1 MVTSARSTALV
12 VLLSA
17 CAGGAALD
25 TPVPSVPGGHAR
37 AEHIVI
43 GMHNDVSGVA
53 ASRTMVFAA
62 TQDALLL
69 YDAARAVWLPPL
81 TREDGYPGGPAS
93 IVAADPVEDGVWV
106 VAFGSVLYYRPHVDL
121 LTSTLLPG
129 GADAL
134 LFDARDLAAGAYV
147 RSGGRWSHVSRT
159 GATIPVSAGQ
169 LPPPDARL
177 TPSSLRD
184 VYREFPALQSFGVL
198 LTRDSRMR
206 SWPISSGTRAPDRS
220 EVYLGTRGNGLYWVD
235 PVFQDSRHLP
245 YGLLEQGARA
255 LALAGDGIWVGGS
268 GDSPTSRGGVTY
280 ASHDLQRW
288 AWLEGPPSR
297 PLGRIRVEAIASR
310 AEALWLA
317 SDRGVF
323 RLEPSQ
329 PEALRHWSLMDGL
342 PADHALSVAPT
353 FAGVWVGTARG
364 LAWIDEGEVRAH
376 PADPI
381 RSLPPSSPVRALLL
395 LGDTLWVGS
404 DAGLATIAPASPE
417 SAPRWVSAVE
427 QEPRLR
433 HSVRALASAD
443 TLLLVATAGEVIPLN
458 ARTGQV
464 LPRIA
469 GLDAPSVGVITSVAV
484 DSQTIWVGGTAGL
497 LVLTRATGA
506 ARQLRAGREVPGEV
520 TAVALT
526 PGVAW
531 VATRRGVVRMAR
543 FADGGVR

>member
-1 MVTSARSTALV
+1 MRAAMLAA
-12 VLLSA
+12 LLSG
-17 CAGGAALD
+17 CVGGAALD

-43 GMHNDVSGVA
+43 GVHNDVSGVA

-69 YDAARAVWLPPL
+69 YDAARAAWLPPL

-93 IVAADPVEDGVWV
+93 IVAADPVEEGVWV
-106 VAFGSVLYYRPHVDL
+106 AAFGFVLYYRPHVDL

-134 LFDARDLAAGAYV
+134 LFDARDVAAGPYI
-147 RSGGRWSHVSRT
+147 RSGGRWLHVTRT
-159 GATIPVSAGQ
+159 GTAIPVSEGQ
-169 LPPPDARL
+169 LPPPGARL
-177 TPSSLRD
+177 IPSTLRD
-184 VYREFPALQSFGVL
+184 VYREFPALQSFAVL

-220 EVYLGTRGNGLYWVD
+220 EVYLGTRGNGLFWVD

-268 GDSPTSRGGVTY
+268 GDSPTNRGGVTY
-280 ASHDLQRW
+280 ASHDMQRW
-288 AWLEGPPSR
+288 AWLEGPAGR
-297 PLGRIRVEAIASR
+297 PLGRIRIEAIASR

-329 PEALRHWSLMDGL
+329 PEALRHWSLMEGL

-353 FAGVWVGTARG
+353 FAGVWVGTSRG
-364 LAWIDEGEVRAH
+364 LAWIDEHQERAR
-376 PADPI
+376 PAV
-381 RSLPPSSPVRALLL
+381 RSLPPESPVRALLL
-395 LGDTLWVGS
+395 LGDTLWLGS
-404 DAGLATIAPASPE
+404 DAGLAMIAPASPE
-417 SAPRWVSAVE
+417 GAPRWAPAAE

-433 HSVRALASAD
+433 QPVRALASAD
-443 TLLLVATAGEVIPLN
+443 TLLLVATAAEVIPLH
-458 ARTGQV
+458 ARTGQA

-469 GLDAPSVGVITSVAV
+469 GLDAPAVGVITSVAV
-484 DSQTIWVGGTAGL
+484 DDQTIWVGGTAGL

-506 ARQLRAGREVPGEV
+506 ARQLRAGRELPGEV
-520 TAVALT
+520 TAVALS

-531 VATRRGVVRMAR
+531 VATRRGVARMTR